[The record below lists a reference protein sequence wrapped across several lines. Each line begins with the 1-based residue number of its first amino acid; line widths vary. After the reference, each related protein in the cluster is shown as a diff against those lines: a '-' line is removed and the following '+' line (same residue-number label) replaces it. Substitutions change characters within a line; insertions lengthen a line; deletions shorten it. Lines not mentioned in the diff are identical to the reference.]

1 MLNLYFKNS
10 FYLLLLTLIC
20 VSSNPVLNVEGW
32 NGVGD
37 GREGQEG
44 EDICISMA
52 VCWYIAETNIML

>member
-10 FYLLLLTLIC
+10 FYLLLLVITG
-20 VSSNPVLNVEGW
+20 VSSNPVLHDNVEGW

-52 VCWYIAETNIML
+52 DC